1 MLGLDVQGTAVKV
14 KEDTFT
20 IRTHECRVDGQV
32 KVVSLMQYLQDIA
45 ARHADELGFGF
56 SRLDEIGG
64 YWVLSNFRIE
74 ITDMPKW
81 NDQIRIKT
89 WPSGHT
95 RVIATREFV
104 GKDRQ
109 GRELFRAGSE
119 WMILD
124 RQKNRPKNL
133 SRLNLEL
140 PGAELK
146 ALQGELG
153 RLEPHENYVEADKV
167 RVPYSSIDLNGHVNN
182 TEYVRWGI
190 DALMRTFSLRV
201 AVRCVQTTYLSEV
214 FEGDELVFGVSSDKG
229 GNYHVLG
236 RKSDTEGSVFLMQ
249 ICCRADGGRA

>member
-1 MLGLDVQGTAVKV
+1 MQGKAVKV

-20 IRTHECRVDGQV
+20 IRTHECQADGRV

-56 SRLDEIGG
+56 SRLDETGS

-81 NDQIRIKT
+81 NNQIRIKT

-104 GKDRQ
+104 GENAD
-109 GRELFRAGSE
+109 GIELFRAGSE

-124 RQKNRPKNL
+124 RAKNRPKNL
-133 SRLNLEL
+133 SRLDLDL
-140 PGAELK
+140 PAGGPRAI
-146 ALQGELG
+146 QGELS
-153 RLEPHENYVEADKV
+153 RLEPHDGYIDAGTLS
-167 RVPYSSIDLNGHVNN
+167 VPYSSIDLNGHVNN

-190 DALMRTFSLRV
+190 DAIVRTFKRLET
-201 AVRCVQTTYLSEV
+201 VRSVHTTYLSEV
-214 FEGDELVFGVSSDKG
+214 FEDDELDLLVSSDESRSF
-229 GNYHVLG
+229 HVLG
-236 RKSDTEGSVFLMQ
+236 RRSGAESTVFLMEVG
-249 ICCRADGGRA
+249 CLADDGGA